1 MNKIKLF
8 LSAVVI
14 GAFLLF
20 AAGSG
25 NDDSSSTNETQEV
38 VYNSSWDSSVRQVK
52 DYLKKNL
59 KDPNSYES
67 IEWSNVIKQSDGS
80 FIVRHKYR
88 AKNSFGGYVV
98 ENKVFAL
105 DQNGNVIGSIDY
117 E

>member
-14 GAFLLF
+14 GTFLLS

-25 NDDSSSTNETQEV
+25 DDDSSSTNETNEV
-38 VYNSSWDSSVRQVK
+38 VYNSGWDSSVRQVK
-52 DYLKKNL
+52 DYLKENL

-67 IEWSNVIKQSDGS
+67 IEWSNVVKQSDGS
-80 FIVRHKYR
+80 FRVRHKYR

-105 DQNGNVIGSIDY
+105 DSNGNVIGSYDY